1 MGGFWTIVVIFMVL
15 YWGGRFLT
23 APMRSA
29 ASLKRI
35 EEELK
40 RRNE

>member
-1 MGGFWTIVVIFMVL
+1 MDGFLVFGAIFLFVGWIFKTI
-15 YWGGRFLT
+15 T
-23 APMRSA
+23 SPSRSA

-40 RRNE
+40 SRR

>member
-1 MGGFWTIVVIFMVL
+1 MWTLIFLFVVAI
-15 YWGGRFLT
+15 WIGRAIS
-23 APMRSA
+23 APIRSA

-40 RRNE
+40 RRGGH